1 MNCNKVFIL
10 TKQKDDNMKPVVE
23 LKQVSKIYKMDEVE
37 VKALDGVDM
46 KVGRGEFVAIIGPS
60 GSGKSTLLHMIGLL
74 DRPTNGKVFLDGI
87 DVSKLNENELARL
100 RGNKIGFVFQFFNLY
115 PILTALENIELPMVI
130 TEKSKTER
138 RKRALEL
145 LKIVGLEKR
154 AEHLPSQLSGG
165 ERQRVAIARALANN
179 PSLILADEPTGNLDS
194 KAGKEILELLDKLQ
208 EEEGKTIIMVTHDV
222 NIGKYAER
230 LIYLKDGKIIKEAR
244 S

>member
-1 MNCNKVFIL
+1 
-10 TKQKDDNMKPVVE
+10 MKPVVE

-46 KVGRGEFVAIIGPS
+46 KVEKGDFVAIIGPS

-74 DRPTNGKVFLDGI
+74 DRPTNGKIFLDGVDI
-87 DVSKLNENELARL
+87 SRLNDSELARL

-130 TEKSKTER
+130 TEKNKTER

-145 LKIVGLEKR
+145 LKVVGLEKR
-154 AEHLPSQLSGG
+154 GEHLPSQLSGG

-194 KAGKEILELLDKLQ
+194 KSGREILELLDRLQ
-208 EEEGKTIIMVTHDV
+208 EEEEKTIIMVTHDA
-222 NIGKYAER
+222 NIAKYAER
-230 LIYLKDGKIIKEAR
+230 LIYLKDGKIIKEAK

>member
-1 MNCNKVFIL
+1 
-10 TKQKDDNMKPVVE
+10 MKPVVE
-23 LKQVSKIYKMDEVE
+23 LRQVSKIYKMDEVE
-37 VKALDGVDM
+37 VKALDCVDM
-46 KVGRGEFVAIIGPS
+46 KVEKGEFVAIIGPS

-87 DVSKLNENELARL
+87 DVSKLGDNELARL

-115 PILTALENIELPMVI
+115 PILTALENIELPMI
-130 TEKSKTER
+130 ISEKDKTER

-194 KAGKEILELLDKLQ
+194 KSGKEIIELLDKLQ
-208 EEEGKTIIMVTHDV
+208 EEEGKTIIMVTHNL

-230 LIYLKDGKIIKEAR
+230 LIYLKDGKIIKEEK

>member
-1 MNCNKVFIL
+1 
-10 TKQKDDNMKPVVE
+10 MKPVVE
-23 LKQVSKIYKMDEVE
+23 LRQVSKIYKMDEVE
-37 VKALDGVDM
+37 VKALDCVDM
-46 KVGRGEFVAIIGPS
+46 KVEKGEFVAIIGPS

-87 DVSKLNENELARL
+87 DVSKLSDNELARL

-115 PILTALENIELPMVI
+115 PILTALENIELPMI
-130 TEKSKTER
+130 ISEKDKTER

-145 LKIVGLEKR
+145 LRIVGLEKR

-165 ERQRVAIARALANN
+165 ERQCVAIARALANN

-194 KAGKEILELLDKLQ
+194 KSGKEIIELLDKLQ
-208 EEEGKTIIMVTHDV
+208 EEEGKTIIMVTHNL

-230 LIYLKDGKIIKEAR
+230 LIYLKDGKIIKEEK